1 MKPDG
6 TRQTFAQALSNAV
19 CGLRYG
25 VRCERNV
32 RIDCCFAVLALAL
45 AAIFRVSAEQWL
57 AIVICIVV
65 IMAFE
70 LMNTAVEALTDLA
83 SPQFHPLAGRA
94 KDCAAAACLVV
105 SAGALVVG
113 MIIFAP
119 YVVHLFL

>member
-6 TRQTFAQALSNAV
+6 TRQTFAQALSNAAR
-19 CGLRYG
+19 GLRYG

-113 MIIFAP
+113 VIIFAP

>member
-6 TRQTFAQALSNAV
+6 TRQTFAQALSNAAR
-19 CGLRYG
+19 GLRYG

-32 RIDCCFAVLALAL
+32 RIDCCFAVLALVL
-45 AAIFRVSAEQWL
+45 AAIFRVSPEQWL
-57 AIVICIVV
+57 AIVICRAAVV
-65 IMAFE
+65 AFE

-83 SPQFHPLAGRA
+83 SPQLHTLAGRA

-105 SAGALVVG
+105 SACALVVG
-113 MIIFAP
+113 MIIFVP

>member
-6 TRQTFAQALSNAV
+6 TRQTFTQALSNAV
-19 CGLRYG
+19 RGLSYG

-32 RIDCCFAVLALAL
+32 RIDCCFAVLALVL
-45 AAIFRVSAEQWL
+45 AVVFRVSPEQWL
-57 AIVICIVV
+57 AIVICIAVV
-65 IMAFE
+65 MAFE

-83 SPQFHPLAGRA
+83 SPQLHPLAGRA

-105 SAGALVVG
+105 SAGALAVG

-119 YVVHLFL
+119 FVVHLFL

>member
-6 TRQTFAQALSNAV
+6 TRQTFAQALSNAAR
-19 CGLRYG
+19 GLRYG

-32 RIDCCFAVLALAL
+32 RIDCCFAVLALVL
-45 AAIFRVSAEQWL
+45 AAIFRVSPEQWL
-57 AIVICIVV
+57 AIVICIAVV
-65 IMAFE
+65 VAFE
-70 LMNTAVEALTDLA
+70 LVNTAVETLTDLA

-105 SAGALVVG
+105 SACALVVG
-113 MIIFAP
+113 MIIFVP

>member
-6 TRQTFAQALSNAV
+6 TRQTFAQALSNAAR
-19 CGLRYG
+19 GLRYG

-32 RIDCCFAVLALAL
+32 RIDCCFAVLALVL
-45 AAIFRVSAEQWL
+45 AAIFRVSPEQWL
-57 AIVICIVV
+57 AIVICIAAVV
-65 IMAFE
+65 AFE
-70 LMNTAVEALTDLA
+70 LVNTAVETLTDLA

-105 SAGALVVG
+105 SACALVVG
-113 MIIFAP
+113 MIIFVP

>member
-1 MKPDG
+1 MRPDG
-6 TRQTFAQALSNAV
+6 TRQTFAQALSNAAR
-19 CGLRYG
+19 GLRYG

-32 RIDCCFAVLALAL
+32 RIDCCFAVLALVL

-57 AIVICIVV
+57 AIVICIAVV
-65 IMAFE
+65 VAFE
-70 LMNTAVEALTDLA
+70 LMNTAVETLTDLA

-105 SAGALVVG
+105 SVGALVVG
-113 MIIFAP
+113 MVIFVP

>member
-6 TRQTFAQALSNAV
+6 TRQTFAQALLNAAR
-19 CGLRYG
+19 GLRYG

-32 RIDCCFAVLALAL
+32 RIDCCFAVLALML
-45 AAIFRVSAEQWL
+45 AAVFRVSAEQWL
-57 AIVICIVV
+57 AIVICIAVV
-65 IMAFE
+65 VAFE
-70 LMNTAVEALTDLA
+70 LMNTAVETLTDLA
-83 SPQFHPLAGRA
+83 SPQLHPLAGRA